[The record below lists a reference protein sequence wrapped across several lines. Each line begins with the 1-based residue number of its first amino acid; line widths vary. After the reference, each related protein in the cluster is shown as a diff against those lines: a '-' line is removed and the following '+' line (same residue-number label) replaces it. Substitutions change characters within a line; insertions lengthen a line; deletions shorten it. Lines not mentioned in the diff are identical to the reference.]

1 MYKHGELKML
11 RIITT
16 ILFLFISLNCHSQP
30 YKTSYLS
37 LSVDANNLLEVR
49 DNGRMKYQINGLDF
63 DIDVGSIRQKT
74 TVYVFYGAFPN
85 AYYQNYG
92 VGADY
97 YFNIS
102 QKIYVYL
109 GNQYHVVIRTGTHNN
124 GVAVKYERRRV
135 TDSYINPRVKFS
147 LDTKWI
153 TIDLICKLIERNDIN
168 VRVFEGS
175 VGLTRKF

>member
-1 MYKHGELKML
+1 M
-11 RIITT
+11 RIIT
-16 ILFLFISLNCHSQP
+16 IALLLLISLNSYSQP
-30 YKTSYLS
+30 HKTSYIS
-37 LSVDANNLLEVR
+37 ISVDANNLLEIK

-63 DIDVGSIRQKT
+63 DIEIGTIREKT
-74 TVYVFYGAFPN
+74 TVYLFYGAFPN

-92 VGADY
+92 VGIDY

-124 GVAVKYERRRV
+124 GVAVKYERSRI
-135 TDSYINPRVKFS
+135 TDSYINPRAKIS

-153 TIDLICKLIERNDIN
+153 TIDLIVKLIERNDID

-175 VGLTRKF
+175 VGLTKRF